1 MGGYLPWWRAL
12 WLSAAVFPNPW
23 YFTRMDEKESLKIFV
38 HESAMVKVFGGD
50 LRERCR
56 LHGLPDHLVEK
67 FIAGEKQLD
76 RFFSNFDE
84 IGEPKK
90 PEQRA

>member
-1 MGGYLPWWRAL
+1 
-12 WLSAAVFPNPW
+12 
-23 YFTRMDEKESLKIFV
+23 MDEKESLKIFA
-38 HESAMVKVFGGD
+38 HELAMFKIFGGD

-56 LHGLPDHLVEK
+56 RRGLKDHLVEK

-90 PEQRA
+90 PESRA